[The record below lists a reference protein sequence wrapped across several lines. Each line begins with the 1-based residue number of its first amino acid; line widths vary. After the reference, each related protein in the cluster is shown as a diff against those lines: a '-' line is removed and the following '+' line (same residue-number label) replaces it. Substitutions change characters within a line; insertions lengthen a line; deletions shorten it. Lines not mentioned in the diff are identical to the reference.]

1 LSPETDGTLT
11 LPRQPADIALVWR
24 DVLRRNWVYILQ
36 PDIPIVVCFV
46 LVLRIF
52 VYRLVSHAPRLRP
65 FSKIFKLVDQNA
77 HIDVQRHRLPQVPQ
91 LAREIRDG
99 YAQLI
104 ERADRFNDKLN
115 RKNNFFRLDP
125 ALAKDQRAY
134 AKYRELDGRLDKGL
148 NAA

>member
-36 PDIPIVVCFV
+36 PDILIVVCFV

-52 VYRLVSHAPRLRP
+52 VYRLVSHAPRLRR
-65 FSKIFKLVDQNA
+65 FSKIFKLVDQNV

-99 YAQLI
+99 YAQSLSGRI
-104 ERADRFNDKLN
+104 GSTTSSIARTIS
-115 RKNNFFRLDP
+115 FRLDP

-134 AKYRELDGRLDKGL
+134 AKYRELSGRLDKG
-148 NAA
+148 